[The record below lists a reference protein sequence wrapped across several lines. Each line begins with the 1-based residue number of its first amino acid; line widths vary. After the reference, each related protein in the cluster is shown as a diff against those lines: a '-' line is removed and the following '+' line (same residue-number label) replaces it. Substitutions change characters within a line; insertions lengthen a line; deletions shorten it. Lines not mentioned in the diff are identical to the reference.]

1 MDTLFVWQTILS
13 LSVTAML
20 AVETICGAIRVLRP
34 AAPLHKKTIRPKATL
49 TAGLLFGAACA
60 AGAAFF
66 AFYGLYTH
74 PEASLEQALRWVFPT
89 SIDADHYIK
98 LAQYGYGNGANAPA
112 DFADQH
118 LMIVFF
124 PLFPLLLRLGCML
137 TGLSGYIVG
146 WLIQPFLLGLAGAGL
161 FRLTAQYFGEKTAA
175 WTLVFFACM
184 PGSFFFAAPMTESL
198 YLALTVWALVF
209 LEENCPIPFAILGF
223 LAALTRSTGGLLAGV
238 ALIAAVQAWRQSK
251 KWKCWLAAAFAPC
264 GGTGIYLL
272 LNWYYYGD
280 WRAFSKIQKQHWSQG
295 LGWIGKTVRYLL
307 SYMVQWFESNR
318 NFAVYVSFAGVVCI
332 LWACLVLFLNRN
344 RLPVCWLA
352 YGVAY
357 VLTAY
362 GVTWLLSAPR
372 YALSLPM
379 LPLGMVLICK
389 KDWQRVLFVLL
400 ESVMGVLYLRQ
411 FLLWGPIY

>member
-1 MDTLFVWQTILS
+1 MLSVWQTLLS
-13 LSVTAML
+13 LCVTVL
-20 AVETICGAIRVLRP
+20 LVAVTVRGAVRVLTP
-34 AAPLHKKTIRPKATL
+34 AAPLHKKTIHPKATL
-49 TAGLLFGAACA
+49 TAGLLLGAACA

-66 AFYGLYTH
+66 AFYGLHTH
-74 PEASLEQALRWVFPT
+74 PGSSLDEALRWVFPT

-98 LAQYGYGNGANAPA
+98 LAQYGYGNGTNAPA

-146 WLIQPFLLGLAGAGL
+146 WLMQPILLGLAGAGL
-161 FRLTAQYFGEKTAA
+161 FRLAASYFGEKTAA
-175 WTLVFFACM
+175 WTLVFLACM

-198 YLALTVWALVF
+198 YLALTVWALIF
-209 LEENCPIPFAILGF
+209 LEEDRPILFTILGC

-238 ALIAAVQAWRQSK
+238 ALVAALQAWRQGSK
-251 KWKCWLAAAFAPC
+251 KWKGWLAAAVGPC
-264 GGTGIYLL
+264 CGTGIYLL
-272 LNWYYYGD
+272 LNWYYYRD
-280 WRAFSKIQKQHWSQG
+280 WLAFSKIQKQHWTQG
-295 LGWIGKTVRYLL
+295 LGWIGETVRYLL
-307 SYMVQWFESNR
+307 SYMVKWFESNR

-379 LPLGMVLICK
+379 LPMGMVLICK
-389 KDWQRVLFVLL
+389 KDWQRVLFVVL
-400 ESVMGVLYLRQ
+400 ESVLGILYLRQ